1 MGLTPMRF
9 LPATRVKGEDLRECG
24 IVAGRRT
31 SQCRQCAKNSSGS
44 VVRVR
49 ACCLEFAAPIDAGHS
64 DGRID
69 WATGCTVDGHT
80 APRGCGARVA
90 RDEPGLSERTRMILV
105 LTLSVGQ
112 RLTTDS
118 PDRAQCPAIEDRL
131 RGMQP
136 RSLSFQADRTAA
148 ARHQT
153 IFLAIISRRNIA
165 TRAKVSRF
173 GSRFAGLH
181 PRKNRRRSGMPRR
194 ATIPAQWPSMM
205 R

>member
-1 MGLTPMRF
+1 VTHMGLRPMRF

-31 SQCRQCAKNSSGS
+31 SQCRQCAKNGSGS

-49 ACCLEFAAPIDAGHS
+49 ACCLEFAAPIVAGHS

-80 APRGCGARVA
+80 APRGYGARVA
-90 RDEPGLSERTRMILV
+90 RDEPGLSERTRMALV

-118 PDRAQCPAIEDRL
+118 PDRAHRRL
-131 RGMQP
+131 KIGLEECSLAACHSKRTGP
-136 RSLSFQADRTAA
+136 RL
-148 ARHQT
+148 
-153 IFLAIISRRNIA
+153 LASRRYFW
-165 TRAKVSRF
+165 R
-173 GSRFAGLH
+173 
-181 PRKNRRRSGMPRR
+181 
-194 ATIPAQWPSMM
+194 
-205 R
+205 